1 MSVESAKEFFLLV
14 YDSGDKTLLE
24 ELKQHDNTDQL
35 LELAASK
42 GHQFTLEEYGIAA
55 QQAFQEKFGEQPQEE
70 DLTADELEAVA
81 GGAAFTSVSSV
92 SGGMGAQPVYGMQW
106 SQINDSWVAKA
117 PGAGGL

>member
-14 YDSGDKTLLE
+14 YDSEDKTLLE

-81 GGAAFTSVSSV
+81 GGAAFTSVS
-92 SGGMGAQPVYGMQW
+92 GGMGMGAQPVYGMQW
-106 SQINDSWVAKA
+106 SQINDSWVARA